1 MALKFLFYASYACG
15 MNNNS
20 TFPAA
25 SALFS
30 VICSFT
36 GTKITY
42 YQRGGDGG
50 SYIRN
55 GYILIVGA

>member
-1 MALKFLFYASYACG
+1 

-20 TFPAA
+20 TFPPA
-25 SALFS
+25 SALFG

-55 GYILIVGA
+55 GYILIVGV